1 MFANS
6 HRNPYRKSSQKI
18 QERKSIFIV
27 FLSVLCKILEKGT
40 IKQIPGRNPPSF
52 SSPVFFQESIPSRI
66 IFLRFC
72 VFCSGEPLGSLWGL
86 VCKSGEALE
95 GFGEPRIG
103 ISSRISIPS
112 ELKSEILEEIL
123 ILRWLWGPLGS
134 QDGARMLQHAAKM
147 DQDGP

>member
-1 MFANS
+1 M
-6 HRNPYRKSSQKI
+6 
-18 QERKSIFIV
+18 
-27 FLSVLCKILEKGT
+27 
-40 IKQIPGRNPPSF
+40 
-52 SSPVFFQESIPSRI
+52 
-66 IFLRFC
+66 IFLRFY

-95 GFGEPRIG
+95 CFGEPRIG

-134 QDGARMLQHAAKM
+134 QDGARMVQHAAKM